1 MANPEDSFKDNA
13 PGAWYVDA
21 QCIACG
27 QCGNDVPSIFAEAA
41 DYGHFRVHR
50 QPLTPGELHEAED
63 ARERCPV
70 EAIGNDRTA

>member
-1 MANPEDSFKDNA
+1 MANPKRSFHDNV
-13 PGAWYVDA
+13 PGFWYVDE

-27 QCGNDVPSIFAEAA
+27 QCGNDVPAIFEEAR
-41 DYGHFRVHR
+41 DYDHYRVHR
-50 QPLTPGELHEAED
+50 QPVTPEEIREAED